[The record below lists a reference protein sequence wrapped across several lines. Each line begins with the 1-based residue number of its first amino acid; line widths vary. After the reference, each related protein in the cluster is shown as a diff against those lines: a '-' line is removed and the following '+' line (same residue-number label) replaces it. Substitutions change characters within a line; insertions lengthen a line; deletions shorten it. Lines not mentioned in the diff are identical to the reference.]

1 MMKPRI
7 ALIRLIQN
15 KRLLS
20 KWFLNQQ
27 LLNQQFLKKRFLKKM
42 MSSVMTKRGMTKSA
56 ILAIATTL
64 TLGPAIALATPTKM
78 TYTGPVDVTP
88 IKDVMHNSGMLKD
101 HAVVLEGFLVKQ
113 ISADTY
119 MLSDGV
125 DEVKVEL
132 DDDIRFNKAITPETR
147 LRLYGEVEG
156 GLTPEVEIDKVEF
169 L

>member
-7 ALIRLIQN
+7 ALIRLIQK

-27 LLNQQFLKKRFLKKM
+27 FLKKRFLKKRFLKKM
-42 MSSVMTKRGMTKSA
+42 MSSVMTKRAMTKSA
-56 ILAIATTL
+56 VLAIATTL

-156 GLTPEVEIDKVEF
+156 GLTPEVEIDKIEF

>member
-7 ALIRLIQN
+7 ALIRLIQK

-20 KWFLNQQ
+20 KWLLNQQ
-27 LLNQQFLKKRFLKKM
+27 FLKKQFLKKRFLKKM
-42 MSSVMTKRGMTKSA
+42 MSSVMTKRAMTKSA
-56 ILAIATTL
+56 VLAIATTL

>member
-7 ALIRLIQN
+7 ALIRLIQK

-27 LLNQQFLKKRFLKKM
+27 FLKKRFLKKRFLKKM
-42 MSSVMTKRGMTKSA
+42 MSSVMTKRAMTKSA
-56 ILAIATTL
+56 VLAIATTL

>member
-27 LLNQQFLKKRFLKKM
+27 FLKKRFLKKRFLKKM
-42 MSSVMTKRGMTKSA
+42 MSSVMTKRAMTKSA
-56 ILAIATTL
+56 VLAIATTL

>member
-7 ALIRLIQN
+7 ALIRLIQK

-20 KWFLNQQ
+20 KWFLKQQ
-27 LLNQQFLKKRFLKKM
+27 FLKKRFLKKRFLKKM
-42 MSSVMTKRGMTKSA
+42 MSSVMTKRAMTKSA
-56 ILAIATTL
+56 VLAIATTL

-156 GLTPEVEIDKVEF
+156 GLTPEVEIDKVE
-169 L
+169 LL

>member
-7 ALIRLIQN
+7 ALIRLIQK

-42 MSSVMTKRGMTKSA
+42 MSSVMTKRAMTKSA
-56 ILAIATTL
+56 VLAIATTL

>member
-15 KRLLS
+15 KRLIS
-20 KWFLNQQ
+20 KWFLNQRF
-27 LLNQQFLKKRFLKKM
+27 LKKRFLKKRFLKKM
-42 MSSVMTKRGMTKSA
+42 MSSVMTKRAMTKSA
-56 ILAIATTL
+56 VLAIATTL